1 MNVLQDLWPYA
12 FRACSRRM
20 SVGALLVLVIVMRT
34 WVRSQFITQYP
45 ETTHC
50 CWLSLCALTI
60 TYHIENKLVKT
71 VDALT
76 LLMFTV

>member
-1 MNVLQDLWPYA
+1 
-12 FRACSRRM
+12 M

-50 CWLSLCALTI
+50 CRLSLYALTVAF
-60 TYHIENKLVKT
+60 YIENKLVKT
-71 VDALT
+71 VYALT